1 MQTSSITKLIA
12 SVGYKGIF
20 LLMTLE
26 STLIPI
32 PSEITMPFGGFLV
45 SNGTLLFSLVV
56 LAGTV
61 GNLVGSLISY
71 YIGHVLGEENVL
83 RLISKY
89 GKFVLLSV
97 EDYKKSSAWFNRYGA
112 SVVFFSRLLPAVRT
126 FISLPVGVF
135 KMNIWKFSLYTFLG
149 SLIWSI
155 ILTAIGFYLGSNWD
169 TIGPIFSKLH
179 YVIAALVIGLVGY
192 YFYRKMGK
200 R

>member
-1 MQTSSITKLIA
+1 
-12 SVGYKGIF
+12 
-20 LLMTLE
+20 MTLE
-26 STLIPI
+26 SAFIPI

-45 SNGTLLFSLVV
+45 SNGTLLFVFVV

-71 YIGHVLGEENVL
+71 YIGYALGEENVL

-89 GKFVLLSV
+89 GKFVLLST
-97 EDYKKSSAWFNRYGA
+97 EDYKKSSIWFQHYGA

-135 KMNIWKFSLYTFLG
+135 KMNIWKFSLYTFIG

-155 ILTAIGFYLGSNWD
+155 LLTAVGFYLGSNWD

-179 YVIAALVIGLVGY
+179 YVIAALIIGGIAY
-192 YFYRKMGK
+192 YLYRKMGK
-200 R
+200 K